1 MNFINNKKRIV
12 MKNTGLSIKQSP
24 NLPSLKDLA
33 GLNGLSLNLTG
44 FFNLLGFTLLLGMAA
59 LLSSCEKEMDG
70 QIYRVYDEKMID
82 EIMEEQ
88 QLTGFLSVVEKAGLT
103 GTIHAY
109 GTYTL
114 FVPTNEALN
123 NYLQTLGKNG
133 VDALTKEE
141 ADALVKYHLVRDTLA
156 TTDFVD
162 GRLASPNFLKK
173 YLTTKSEAE
182 GSRIYQRVNR
192 QARIVVENLR
202 GANGLLHVIDKVLT
216 PPERSITDAVRALPD
231 AEFSLIKTLF
241 EQSGWADSLSVER
254 EDHWFTFFVQDNKA
268 FADAGVTTVDDL
280 LAQLHESTPDIE
292 DESELIRNYIGYHGV
307 NSLMYVVDLLSVSS
321 LNTLVPKQIITF
333 KRNQD
338 VILLNELIQDTFNEP
353 GVPLVRSSEYSDLS
367 CSNGVM
373 HQINGNIQIKNRTA
387 YRIYWD
393 IAEQPEI
400 MALKNFRKQGTSVKF
415 KPGELSE
422 ITWGGKAPGEIEYYC
437 GGYSN
442 VLDEKFQ
449 YVYGD
454 YLRFGLR
461 TVTTQWMELK
471 TPVLVEGKYKVWL
484 CYRRELQQKLKTIF
498 KQEGYDDQ
506 VLPYVFNMEDYM
518 PNPDEDGSS
527 HELIEIDGWKQY
539 NAKKFNSVVISHLL
553 GIIDV
558 QTSGRHILRLEAT
571 IEGKGGQD
579 LGSWDMIQ
587 FIPIDDDQLYP
598 RVDIKGN
605 WFTKDM
611 PVCEAFPPDCD
622 TAE

>member
-1 MNFINNKKRIV
+1 MKYTLNNKFSFSIF
-12 MKNTGLSIKQSP
+12 NSQLSI
-24 NLPSLKDLA
+24 
-33 GLNGLSLNLTG
+33 
-44 FFNLLGFTLLLGMAA
+44 LLIGMAA
-59 LLSSCEKEMDG
+59 LLLSCEKEMDG

-88 QLTGFLSVVEKAGLT
+88 QLSGFLSVVEKAGLT

-114 FVPTNEALN
+114 FAPTNEALTG
-123 NYLQTLGKNG
+123 YLQTLGKNG

-202 GANGLLHVIDKVLT
+202 GANGLLHIIDKVLT
-216 PPERSITDAVRALPD
+216 PPERSIADAVRALPD
-231 AEFSLIKTLF
+231 ADFSLMKTLF
-241 EQSGWADSLSVER
+241 ERSGWADSLSVDR

-268 FADAGVTTVDDL
+268 FEDAGITTEDDL
-280 LAQLHESTPDIE
+280 LAQLRESTPNIE
-292 DESELIRNYIGYHGV
+292 DEDELIRNYIGYHGI
-307 NSLMYVVDLLSVSS
+307 NRLMYVVDLLSVSS

-338 VILLNELIQDTFNEP
+338 VILLNELIQDKFNEP
-353 GVPLVRSSEYSDLS
+353 GVPLIRNSEYSDLS

-400 MALKNFRKQGTSVKF
+400 MALKNFRKAGANVNFS
-415 KPGELSE
+415 PGELSE
-422 ITWGGKAPGEIEYYC
+422 ITWGGKAPGQINYYC
-437 GGYSN
+437 AGYSN
-442 VLDEKFQ
+442 VLDEKSQ
-449 YVYGD
+449 YIYGD

-471 TPVLVEGKYKVWL
+471 TPVLVEGKYKIWL

-506 VLPYVFNMEDYM
+506 ILPYVFNMEDYM
-518 PNPDEDGSS
+518 PNPDAEGSS
-527 HELIEIDGWKQY
+527 HELIELDGWKQY
-539 NAKKFNSVVISHLL
+539 NAKKYNSVVISHLL

-587 FIPIDDDQLYP
+587 FIPIDEDQLFP

-605 WFTKDM
+605 WFSKDM
-611 PVCEAFPPDCD
+611 PVCEAWPVDCA